1 MYGAGIT
8 LPALVEHA
16 PGVRARH
23 GDQGLG
29 GGRMRK
35 WGKKLGG
42 ALVKTGRQEWQ
53 GKAAA
58 KGRGMACHH
67 AFRSVTLQGDRRASW
82 RSVTDRVRNPLSL
95 AGEAG
100 EHSGRA
106 CAAWAG
112 AMRGF

>member
-1 MYGAGIT
+1 MPWWSMRPQCARATATRGSVAGGFT
-8 LPALVEHA
+8 
-16 PGVRARH
+16 
-23 GDQGLG
+23 
-29 GGRMRK
+29 K

-42 ALVKTGRQEWQ
+42 ARAKTGRQEWQ
-53 GKAAA
+53 GKAAG
-58 KGRGMACHH
+58 KRRGMACQDS
-67 AFRSVTLQGDRRASW
+67 FRSVTLQGDRRASW

-100 EHSGRA
+100 EHSGMA